1 MLLSLGLPDPGF
13 DLLPKKSTDL
23 IRPVSPM
30 SRHRR
35 KRGMSTFG
43 READAL
49 AARARARRKQEK
61 PSRLVVRCAADIEP
75 QKVDWLWEQRLPLG
89 KCTLVA
95 GEGGLGKSMVLAW
108 IAATVSR
115 GGDWPCG
122 EGQSP
127 CGSVIILI
135 GRGRCSRY
143 HRPSAHGR

>member
-1 MLLSLGLPDPGF
+1 
-13 DLLPKKSTDL
+13 
-23 IRPVSPM
+23 
-30 SRHRR
+30 
-35 KRGMSTFG
+35 MSTFG

-49 AARARARRKQEK
+49 AARARERCKQREK

-75 QKVDWLWEQRLPLG
+75 EKVDWLWEQRLPLG

-122 EGQSP
+122 EGLSP

-135 GRGRCSRY
+135 GRGRCRRY
-143 HRPSAHGR
+143 HRASTDGC